1 VDGLGFLTIS
11 LYNRRFSLF
20 GDGKFTLENHEER
33 KRLMRIEMAKRI
45 DQIPPYLFAEI
56 DKKKEEMRQKGID
69 LIDLGIGDPDLP
81 TPKPIIERLKKAAE
95 NPKNH
100 RYPSYQ
106 GMIEFRTAVAQW
118 YERRFCTKLNPRT
131 EVLSLIGSKEGIAH
145 IPLAFVNPGDVV
157 LVPSPGYPVYRVSTL
172 FAGGI
177 PYFLPLRKENGFLPN
192 LSEIPE
198 IIAQKAKLLFIN
210 YPNNPTS
217 AIAERPFFEEVVAFA
232 RRHQI
237 IVCHDAAYSEI
248 AFDGYQPLSFLEV
261 EGAREVGVEFHS
273 LSKTFNMTGWR
284 IGFAAGHSEIL
295 SGLGRVKTNID
306 SGLFQAIQEAGTEA
320 LYHLDTPLPES
331 ITIYER
337 RRDIMVRG
345 LHDIGLEVDRPKAT
359 FYLWIQIPQGY
370 TSAQFATFLIERA
383 GIVATPGNG
392 FGDAGEGYIRMALT
406 VDEKRLNEAIERLRR
421 IKF

>member
-1 VDGLGFLTIS
+1 
-11 LYNRRFSLF
+11 
-20 GDGKFTLENHEER
+20 
-33 KRLMRIEMAKRI
+33 MRIEMARRI

-56 DKKKEEMRQKGID
+56 DKRKEEMRKKGID

-100 RYPSYQ
+100 RYPSYE

-118 YERRFCTKLNPRT
+118 YKRRFGIQLDPET

-145 IPLAFVNPGDVV
+145 IPLAFVDPGDIV

-172 FAGGI
+172 FAGGT
-177 PYFLPLRKENGFLPN
+177 PYFLPLRKENGFLLN
-192 LSEIPE
+192 VSQIPE
-198 IIAQKAKLLFIN
+198 SVAKKAKLLFIN

-217 AIAERPFFEEVVAFA
+217 AVAERSFFEEVVAFA
-232 RRHQI
+232 RRYQV
-237 IVCHDAAYSEI
+237 IVSHDAAYSEV
-248 AFDGYQPLSFLEV
+248 AFDGYHPLSFLQV

-284 IGFAAGHSEIL
+284 IGFAVGHPEIL
-295 SGLGRVKTNID
+295 AGLGRVKTNID

-320 LYHLDTPLPES
+320 LNHFDTPLPEIIS
-331 ITIYER
+331 IYER
-337 RRDIMVRG
+337 RRDVMVKG
-345 LHDIGLEVDRPKAT
+345 LRELGLEVDRPKAT
-359 FYLWIQIPQGY
+359 FYLWIQVPKGY
-370 TSAQFATFLIERA
+370 TSAEFTTVLLEQG

-392 FGDAGEGYIRMALT
+392 FGEDGEGFIRMALT
-406 VDEKRLNEAIERLRR
+406 VDEKRLNEAIERLRGIR
-421 IKF
+421 F